1 MSYRSILIVALAVT
15 ATYQAPAAG
24 QQAQA
29 EAETDCFKKDYDCGS
44 KVDHHW
50 MVQGSGATLTGGHTD
65 CKPNPGG
72 HGQCVVGDA
81 LTVAAY
87 RDILN
92 AASAGDVQE
101 VLRVAATKA
110 TDWVHVNRQ
119 RGTVQ
124 VYSCKKEGVIAN
136 LKLGS
141 SASVAALAANLDRIK
156 SDRALLASNA
166 AALADRASGL

>member
-1 MSYRSILIVALAVT
+1 MSYRSILFVALAVT
-15 ATYQAPAAG
+15 ATYQAPAAA

-29 EAETDCFKKDYDCGS
+29 EGVTDCFKKNYDCGS
-44 KVDHHW
+44 LADHHW
-50 MVQGSGATLTGGHTD
+50 MVQGSGATLTGGHTN
-65 CKPNPGG
+65 CLPNPGG
-72 HGQCVVGDA
+72 HGQCEVGDA

-87 RDILN
+87 REILN
-92 AASAGDVQE
+92 AADAGDVQKI
-101 VLRVAATKA
+101 LRVAATKA

-124 VYSCKKEGVIAN
+124 VYSCQKEGVVAN

-166 AALADRASGL
+166 VALADRASGM